1 MPAERRGVGGRPRAA
16 EEVAGEGAE
25 AEGGASKAAQPP
37 TAATGGLVPE
47 PLSQVHAKRFSPR
60 FLVGLKCR
68 LPPHSGQLA
77 SPSGGAPSKAEKPS
91 GGKKKVGWLKNI
103 KSVAISFIQDKDSSG
118 NSKSTPS
125 TTTSSAADAT
135 SSSSSSASSS
145 ERLKAHQ
152 SGKSCKELTGL
163 YMCQEIMAH
172 EGSIWSIKFSTNG
185 RWLASAGKD
194 HVVCIWLVVEASSQA
209 CLPNDSNSGPL
220 PLHPPAATPADGTS
234 SSSTPTLSKKS
245 VKAKSGR
252 DTLPEPLLRAVGLPE
267 PRHGGPH
274 MVLSHRRD
282 EREDRDKRG
291 EREDMWGPRGPHHF

>member
-1 MPAERRGVGGRPRAA
+1 MPAERRG
-16 EEVAGEGAE
+16 
-25 AEGGASKAAQPP
+25 
-37 TAATGGLVPE
+37 
-47 PLSQVHAKRFSPR
+47 
-60 FLVGLKCR
+60 CR

-91 GGKKKVGWLKNI
+91 GGKKKGGWLKNI

-172 EGSIWSIKFSTNG
+172 EGSSWSIKFSTNG

-220 PLHPPAATPADGTS
+220 PLHPPGATPADGTS

-274 MVLSHRRD
+274 MVTRPIKFNPLD
-282 EREDRDKRG
+282 PFGLDDVNKAGPGGEKGKERKG
-291 EREDMWGPRGPHHF
+291 KQSMTVVSTAGSTA

>member
-1 MPAERRGVGGRPRAA
+1 MPNGTNSLFF
-16 EEVAGEGAE
+16 GAE
-25 AEGGASKAAQPP
+25 LAEQLHKFVLRG
-37 TAATGGLVPE
+37 
-47 PLSQVHAKRFSPR
+47 
-60 FLVGLKCR
+60 
-68 LPPHSGQLA
+68 GQLA

-194 HVVCIWLVVEASSQA
+194 HVVTRPIKFKFNPLDPFGLDDVNKAGPGGEKGKERKGKQSMTVV
-209 CLPNDSNSGPL
+209 
-220 PLHPPAATPADGTS
+220 
-234 SSSTPTLSKKS
+234 STAGST
-245 VKAKSGR
+245 A
-252 DTLPEPLLRAVGLPE
+252 
-267 PRHGGPH
+267 
-274 MVLSHRRD
+274 
-282 EREDRDKRG
+282 
-291 EREDMWGPRGPHHF
+291 